1 MPGGRVRHV
10 MGQRRRQKGS
20 VSIARMV
27 APGCQ
32 AVKIRLIRAIDQM
45 TRDPLAP
52 VRRHTQKDARRRTDV
67 GLGDR
72 AHQAGTSTLAG
83 LPGPKLADTCATDR
97 LNGPATPSA
106 VCSAWV

>member
-1 MPGGRVRHV
+1 M
-10 MGQRRRQKGS
+10 
-20 VSIARMV
+20 
-27 APGCQ
+27 
-32 AVKIRLIRAIDQM
+32 IRLNRALDQM
-45 TRDPLAP
+45 PRGLLAP
-52 VRRHTQKDARRRTDV
+52 IRRHTQEDARRRTDV

-106 VCSAWV
+106 VWSAWV